1 MGRIKYPR
9 PLEPGDKVVILSPSS
24 EVKSEFVDGAVEALR
39 SRGLDVEVA
48 PHAIGCADGSFASSL
63 EHRLSDFRSAL
74 LDDTVRCIICSRG
87 GFGAVHLLSALDREE
102 LFRTPKWLVGFSDIS
117 ALHALWQSHGVAS
130 IHGSMAK
137 YLAQHCAD
145 DPYSEMLFNLLMKPQ
160 PSAFEV
166 EWEAPA
172 EVSNITGD
180 ACGRLAGGNFAVL
193 NGLAATPYDVFPHGD
208 DADDVILFLEDIGEQ
223 IYEIDRMLH
232 RLKLSGT
239 LGKIKALLV
248 GNFSDY
254 RPDKNF
260 QTMEEMIRRRLDE
273 WQIESLPVA
282 FGFPCG
288 HEGVNV
294 PLPEGATVKV
304 EIKERKA
311 KLLILEI

>member
-1 MGRIKYPR
+1 MRRIKYPR
-9 PLEPGDKVVILSPSS
+9 PLEPGDKVMILSPSS
-24 EVKSEFVDGAVEALR
+24 EVKSEFVEGAVEALR

-63 EHRLSDFRSAL
+63 ENRLTDFKSAL
-74 LDDTVRCIICSRG
+74 LDDTVRCIFCSRG
-87 GFGAVHLLSALDREE
+87 GFGAVHLLSALDTEE
-102 LFRTPKWLVGFSDIS
+102 FFRNPKWLVGFSDIS

-137 YLAQHCAD
+137 YLAQHGAD
-145 DPYSEMLFNLLMKPQ
+145 DPYSEMLFDLLMKPM

-172 EVSNITGD
+172 EVCNTPGS
-180 ACGRLAGGNFAVL
+180 AFGRLVGGNFAVL
-193 NGLAATPYDVFPHGD
+193 NGLAATPYDIFPNGE
-208 DADDVILFLEDIGEQ
+208 DADDVVLFLEDIGEQ

-239 LGKIKALLV
+239 LRKIKALLA
-248 GNFSDY
+248 GNFSEY
-254 RPDKNF
+254 RSDKNF

-273 WQIESLPVA
+273 WEIESLPVA

-294 PLPEGATVKV
+294 PVPEGAWVKV
-304 EIKERKA
+304 EINERKA
-311 KLLILEI
+311 KLQILET